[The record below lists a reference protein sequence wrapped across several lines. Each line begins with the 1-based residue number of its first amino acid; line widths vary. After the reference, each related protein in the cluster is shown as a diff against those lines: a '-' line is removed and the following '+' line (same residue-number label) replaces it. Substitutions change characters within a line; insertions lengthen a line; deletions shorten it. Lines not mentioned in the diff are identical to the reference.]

1 MCFLCISTKVTGWYV
16 IDEKS
21 FNGFSNLVEDK
32 SCFLSP
38 LTCDLLLHP
47 VDCEQWWTT
56 WEGRGLGNELEAI
69 SERDTA
75 AFLGIS
81 LGIFLGFFLQIAFV
95 FTQVGERD
103 KSSVGCGKKIVL
115 GGMKG
120 SL

>member
-1 MCFLCISTKVTGWYV
+1 MGSPTWWKI
-16 IDEKS
+16 
-21 FNGFSNLVEDK
+21 K
-32 SCFLSP
+32 SCFLSA
-38 LTCDLLLHP
+38 LMCDLLLHP

-75 AFLGIS
+75 PFFS
-81 LGIFLGFFLQIAFV
+81 LFFGFFLQIAFV

>member
-1 MCFLCISTKVTGWYV
+1 MCG
-16 IDEKS
+16 
-21 FNGFSNLVEDK
+21 
-32 SCFLSP
+32 
-38 LTCDLLLHP
+38 LLLHP

-75 AFLGIS
+75 SFFCLFWAFLG
-81 LGIFLGFFLQIAFV
+81 GFFLQIAFV
-95 FTQVGERD
+95 FNQVGERD

>member
-21 FNGFSNLVEDK
+21 FNEFSNLVEDK
-32 SCFLSP
+32 VLFPKETFLSS

-75 AFLGIS
+75 P
-81 LGIFLGFFLQIAFV
+81 FFSFCGHFWGDFSCKLHLFSPRLVREIRAV
-95 FTQVGERD
+95 LDVGR
-103 KSSVGCGKKIVL
+103 KL
-115 GGMKG
+115 Y
-120 SL
+120 

>member
-1 MCFLCISTKVTGWYV
+1 MGSPSWWKI
-16 IDEKS
+16 
-21 FNGFSNLVEDK
+21 K

-75 AFLGIS
+75 AFSLSFWAFLG
-81 LGIFLGFFLQIAFV
+81 GFFLQIAFV